1 MKIRNQVLWAIWIG
15 QIALIPVITRTPMS
29 GLVGGKFAYTLW
41 TDFLFGFL
49 VLALFIEGRLTPLQF
64 RSCVT
69 TRWIQFA
76 FLLLVMSRYTR
87 LLLSGLTGEPVLIY
101 LFSGS
106 IWVQAYLAFLL
117 GQMLPQSDEQLKQI
131 RWCFFAG
138 FGIVAM
144 IGLLELARVPVIIDF
159 LNTRYGTETHAE
171 AAQHLALIDQFRL
184 TSTMD
189 RNPHGL
195 AMMMMMGLTWG
206 TALVLSHAL
215 SHRLSRLFPMVF
227 LPIAL
232 VLLIGTMSTLG
243 LAATTVAVGSVV
255 LPHLRAR
262 KQRTILLVA
271 GLGLSLFL
279 ILQQIESTSIAKLT
293 TIFQMLSGGEQGPG
307 SLRDRLEVWTQII
320 QRVSES
326 PDTLLIGIPFHRITA
341 LFDAMGHTADSDY
354 MNVLLYQGV
363 IGLAAFLAL
372 YGFFFHGIQR
382 ALASSPPPSSER
394 RALLLAARGIL
405 LGVAVA
411 GLAGGFTTSAGTAW
425 RIGFLVFSLLGAALA
440 PSLTTEHA

>member
-1 MKIRNQVLWAIWIG
+1 MTVKRKILWGVWLG
-15 QIALIPVITRTPMS
+15 LIALVPVITRTPVN
-29 GLVGGKFAYTLW
+29 GIIGGKFAYTLW
-41 TDFLFGFL
+41 TDFLFGL
-49 VLALFIEGRLTPLQF
+49 LLLALFIQGQLAPLQLRPFIIF
-64 RSCVT
+64 R
-69 TRWIQFA
+69 RIQFA
-76 FLLLVMSRYTR
+76 FLLLVLSRYTR
-87 LLLSGLTGEPVLIY
+87 LLLSGLTGGPVLIY

-106 IWVQAYLAFLL
+106 VWIQAYLAFLL
-117 GQMLPQSDEQLKQI
+117 GQILPQSDEHLKQI

-144 IGLLELARVPVIIDF
+144 IGLLELARVPAAIDF
-159 LNTRYGTETHAE
+159 LNARYGTETHAE

-195 AMMMMMGLTWG
+195 ALMMMMGLTWG
-206 TALVLSHAL
+206 TALSLSHAL
-215 SHRLSRLFPMVF
+215 SHRLSRMFLMVF
-227 LPIAL
+227 FPIAL
-232 VLLIGTMSTLG
+232 ILLIGTMSTLG

-262 KQRTILLVA
+262 KQKTILLVV

-354 MNVLLYQGV
+354 MNVLLYQGL
-363 IGLAAFLAL
+363 IGLGGFLAL

-382 ALASSPPPSSER
+382 ALASNPPPSPER
-394 RALLLAARGIL
+394 RAFLLAARGIL